1 MSETPDPEVVELATK
16 VFDLARAGETE
27 ALTAYVEAGVPA
39 NLTNDRG
46 DTLVMLAAYHG
57 HAATVAALV
66 ARDADP
72 DRANDRGQTP
82 LAGAVFKGED
92 AVVDALLAVRLT
104 RPPER
109 RPRWTRPGC
118 SASPTC
124 WNASVR
130 GETTAGAPL
139 EASAV
144 GFADRSVVN
153 VVAVAKWLGHHD
165 VAGPLRATD
174 ERQRKMLYTRRK
186 TAVGRSCH
194 CAA

>member
-1 MSETPDPEVVELATK
+1 M
-16 VFDLARAGETE
+16 
-27 ALTAYVEAGVPA
+27 
-39 NLTNDRG
+39 
-46 DTLVMLAAYHG
+46 
-57 HAATVAALV
+57 
-66 ARDADP
+66 
-72 DRANDRGQTP
+72 
-82 LAGAVFKGED
+82 
-92 AVVDALLAVRLT
+92 
-104 RPPER
+104 
-109 RPRWTRPGC
+109 
-118 SASPTC
+118 
-124 WNASVR
+124 R
-130 GETTAGAPL
+130 GETTAGALL